1 MILAV
6 LRRKLKVAAESV
18 PDIIAIEH
26 IRRATV
32 VIKESFQVLCNR
44 GLPGGGKACEPHRCT
59 FVTVEFLAVFSCDIT
74 IKPGKVVF
82 CQGFCLHP
90 CSPLICMNL
99 SPIAGTSITAFSRF
113 CPQALHGLVL
123 KCSCG
128 RVPQPPAA
136 LQHP

>member
-44 GLPGGGKACEPHRCT
+44 GLPGGGKACEPHRGT
-59 FVTVEFLAVFSCDIT
+59 FVTVEFLAVFSCYIT
-74 IKPGKVVF
+74 AKPGKIIF
-82 CQGFCLHP
+82 CQGLCLHL
-90 CSPLICMNL
+90 CSPLIYMNL
-99 SPIAGTSITAFSRF
+99 LPSVRM
-113 CPQALHGLVL
+113 C
-123 KCSCG
+123 
-128 RVPQPPAA
+128 
-136 LQHP
+136 